1 MADNTPI
8 ERTTELVRLRKIRGV
23 IARRASH
30 TYTGGQH
37 NVHVRDI
44 RRSPENEGL
53 NDAQGDAVK
62 PGLWG
67 TYEPTAGGDGV
78 LSISDAIWA

>member
-1 MADNTPI
+1 MADNTSA
-8 ERTTELVRLRKIRGV
+8 ERTTELARLRKIRGV
-23 IARRASH
+23 ISRRASH

-37 NVHVRDI
+37 NLHVRDY

-53 NDAQGDAVK
+53 NDVSGDQIQ
-62 PGLWG
+62 PGFWG